1 MNWINENY
9 KWLFG
14 GVGAAAAIA
23 ILGWLVNRFWPRPER
38 AGGNTATIG
47 GEGDT
52 SVAGS
57 AIASGSH
64 ITQTVHITETPLPLA
79 PAPDYRPDPTPEAIG
94 KRIQNLP
101 VFEQSG
107 AADSYRGTPVR
118 WPLRLQS
125 VDESNSEPDTY
136 TVHLVSEPSPI
147 MVVSV
152 YCDVSL
158 AHYPRLRIVYRDDPI
173 EVSGIIDEV
182 MSDGRVILLRDVRL
196 AFPNKK

>member
-1 MNWINENY
+1 MDWITQN
-9 KWLFG
+9 KWLFE
-14 GVGAAAAIA
+14 GVLGLALVTF
-23 ILGWLVNRFWPRPER
+23 LGWLLHKFWPRSER
-38 AGGNTATIG
+38 ADANAVAVGVEGN
-47 GEGDT
+47 T

-64 ITQTVHITETPLPLA
+64 ITQTVHIAETPLPLA
-79 PAPDYRPDPTPEAIG
+79 PVPDYRPDPTPEAIG

-101 VFEQSG
+101 VYEQSG
-107 AADSYRGTPVR
+107 AADSYRGVPVR